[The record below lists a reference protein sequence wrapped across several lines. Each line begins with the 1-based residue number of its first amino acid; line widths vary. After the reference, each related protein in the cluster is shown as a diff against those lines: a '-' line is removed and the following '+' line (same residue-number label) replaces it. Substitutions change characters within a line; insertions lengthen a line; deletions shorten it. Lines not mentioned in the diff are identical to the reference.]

1 MHQQGASQADG
12 YDFFGNMDSSTDHV
26 LEVESAHSGSTPK
39 AGPCYRTAV
48 DHSRE
53 PSL

>member
-1 MHQQGASQADG
+1 MHQQSASQADG

-39 AGPCYRTAV
+39 AGQCQRTAA
-48 DHSRE
+48 DDSRE
-53 PSL
+53 LSL